1 MEELQVKEIADRAES
16 LRKRAIEKFLELD
29 IQTEDI
35 PATMQPKDG
44 PIKLVFVGQYSAGKS
59 SLIQM
64 LSGIETEIGA
74 AITTQKSSVYPWGDI
89 EIIDTPGIETGLR
102 KDHDEITYGE
112 IDKAALL
119 VFVITNEGFD
129 NHMGEHFRKL
139 AIEQHR
145 GDHMILVVNKM
156 DRAPKGN
163 SKEQQ
168 DLLREDMKKVI
179 QPLSHDMLYTSFVS
193 TELYNE
199 AMAEEDVELKEDLL
213 QESGYR
219 ELVKNINTFVKEK
232 GVTAK
237 LAQPLYDLNSC
248 IDNVGVDEDAFEKL
262 AKQEELCK
270 RTKRVYDT
278 EKEDALQAIQYETM
292 GMQSDVINIGVQ
304 VANEIIGTGI
314 SEEYAT
320 QELEKASN
328 DATELVNACAA
339 KVENILTSMIKHS
352 ELSLDEIEHSSLA
365 QDVMQNNLPQV
376 VLCGKEE
383 DNSGNYSDITGKL
396 SKAGNFLVEH
406 SLKEG
411 ATGVFGAG
419 LKSFS
424 GTGVHQGILTVGK
437 TLGFKFKPWQA
448 VNMTKDIAIFGKVLG
463 AVGVLYQI
471 YQFSQSKE
479 EEAKRQHE
487 IEEARNDIKVQF
499 QEWANTAYGE
509 IAKQAREQV
518 ATIMDAPQKDLE
530 DDLITIGE
538 IREKMEAIKPT
549 MQELQGEIYDMMDEL
564 EASKGECYDMD
575 DISIYTDNGGN

>member
-1 MEELQVKEIADRAES
+1 MERLKLKEISEQAEM
-16 LRKRAIEKFLELD
+16 LRTKVINRFSELN
-29 IQTEDI
+29 I
-35 PATMQPKDG
+35 PADNIPANMQPKDG

-64 LSGIETEIGA
+64 ISGIETEIGA

-199 AMAEEDVELKEDLL
+199 AMAEEDAELKEDLL

-292 GMQSDVINIGVQ
+292 GMQSDVVNIGVQ

-314 SEEYAT
+314 SEEEAKR
-320 QELEKASN
+320 ELEKASI
-328 DATELVNACAA
+328 DATESVNACAV

-365 QDVMQNNLPQV
+365 QDVMKNNLPQV
-376 VLCGKEE
+376 VVCGKEE
-383 DNSGNYSDITGKL
+383 GNSGNYSDITGKL

-448 VNMTKDIAIFGKVLG
+448 VNMTKNIAIFGKVLG
-463 AVGVLYQI
+463 AVGILYQI
-471 YQFSQSKE
+471 YQLSQSKE
-479 EEAKRQHE
+479 EEAKRQKE
-487 IEEARNDIKVQF
+487 MDEARNEIKGQF
-499 QEWANTAYGE
+499 QEWANKAYGD
-509 IAKQAREQV
+509 IYKQAREQV
-518 ATIMDAPQKDLE
+518 AEIMDEPQKVLEEDLLAIE
-530 DDLITIGE
+530 E
-538 IREKMEAIKPT
+538 MREKMTAIQPA
-549 MQELQGEIYDMMDEL
+549 MHELQDDIYLMLDEL
-564 EASKGECYDMD
+564 EASRG
-575 DISIYTDNGGN
+575 